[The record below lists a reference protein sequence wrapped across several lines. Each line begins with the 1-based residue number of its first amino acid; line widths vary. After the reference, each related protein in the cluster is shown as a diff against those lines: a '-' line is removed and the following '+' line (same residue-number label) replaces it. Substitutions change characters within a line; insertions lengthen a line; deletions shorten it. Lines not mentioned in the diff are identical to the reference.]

1 MTDARLPGRWMT
13 DMRFFRLSDH
23 AWRVWTYAL
32 MFGAEQGTDGRID
45 RDAFQFLHRGGVT
58 AGVIDELVNAGLVEV
73 ASDGGLL
80 VLDWAASAGQSLAER
95 VQQQRQANKERQARS
110 RARRRERDMGD
121 STRDVTRY
129 DGGEDRQGED
139 RQGQA
144 LEDHAG
150 ARENVT
156 VMWETRQP
164 GSGVRS

>member
-1 MTDARLPGRWMT
+1 
-13 DMRFFRLSDH
+13 MRMFRLSDQ
-23 AWRVWTYAL
+23 AWRVWSYGL

-45 RDAFQFLHRGGVT
+45 RDAFQFLHRGGAT
-58 AGVIDELVNAGLVEV
+58 AGVIDELVDAGLVELT
-73 ASDGGLL
+73 ADGGLQ
-80 VLDWAASAGQSLAER
+80 VIDWTGSAGQSLAER

-110 RARRRERDMGD
+110 RARRKERDMSD

-150 ARENVT
+150 AGARVHTWPVRE
-156 VMWETRQP
+156 P
-164 GSGVRS
+164 GSGVAS